1 MNLLNLDDE
10 EIKTKPL
17 KLYYY
22 FNDIDKKSSPDYT
35 IKDLN
40 KLINSKQDINSPFVY
55 NKDII
60 NKDNIINSSDENE
73 LDKNNFSPEK
83 ELTKTMKF
91 SNYFYTYYIRDQNKQ
106 FKTKKFLI
114 FIIFLIVNLIIAAG
128 MLVVAT
134 AVLKLKMFFIF
145 Y

>member
-1 MNLLNLDDE
+1 M
-10 EIKTKPL
+10 
-17 KLYYY
+17 
-22 FNDIDKKSSPDYT
+22 
-35 IKDLN
+35 
-40 KLINSKQDINSPFVY
+40 INPKQDINSPFVY

-60 NKDNIINSSDENE
+60 NKDNIINSSNENE
-73 LDKNNFSPEK
+73 LNKNNFSPEK
-83 ELTKTMKF
+83 ELTKIMKF
-91 SNYFYTYYIRDQNKQ
+91 SDYLYIYYIRDPNKQ

-128 MLVVAT
+128 MIVVAT